1 MDYYICQEFIKAK
14 NIKILSKSG
23 IKMTEILT
31 FVGAMIVLY
40 IILKIIS
47 IPVKIIVKLLV
58 NAFLGGVILFLINL
72 TGIIALDINWLTS
85 LIVGFLGI
93 PGVII
98 VIILHFLF

>member
-1 MDYYICQEFIKAK
+1 
-14 NIKILSKSG
+14 
-23 IKMTEILT
+23 MTEILT
-31 FVGAMIVLY
+31 FIGAMIVLY

-58 NAFLGGVILFLINL
+58 NAFLGGVILYLINL
-72 TGIIALDINWLTS
+72 TGIIALNINWITS

>member
-1 MDYYICQEFIKAK
+1 
-14 NIKILSKSG
+14 
-23 IKMTEILT
+23 MTEILT
-31 FVGAMIVLY
+31 FIGAMIVLF

-47 IPVKIIVKLLV
+47 IPVKIIVKFLV
-58 NAFLGGVILFLINL
+58 NAFLGGVILYLINL
-72 TGIIALDINWLTS
+72 TGIIALNINWITS